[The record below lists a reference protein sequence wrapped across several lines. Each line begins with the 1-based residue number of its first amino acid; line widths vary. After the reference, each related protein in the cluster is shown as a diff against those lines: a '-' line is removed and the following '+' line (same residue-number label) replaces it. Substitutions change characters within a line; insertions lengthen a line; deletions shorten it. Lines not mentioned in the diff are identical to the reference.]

1 MTPRL
6 CSPVLQLPA
15 PSRAS
20 SLVGE
25 VEQMYQAKWPFQEAQ
40 DWLVGEW
47 LKHTE
52 DRGCGRETQSIRVC
66 ECKEDET
73 QGIGWREGW

>member
-1 MTPRL
+1 
-6 CSPVLQLPA
+6 
-15 PSRAS
+15 
-20 SLVGE
+20 
-25 VEQMYQAKWPFQEAQ
+25 MYQAKWPFQEAQ

-52 DRGCGRETQSIRVC
+52 DRGCGRETQSLRVC